1 MEGIR
6 VGARRLL
13 NCDCTMAKQQDRE
26 LIMHLIVSGA
36 SNSDSDKDEPVIE
49 LAASPQVW
57 IS

>member
-1 MEGIR
+1 M
-6 VGARRLL
+6 GARRLL

-26 LIMHLIVSGA
+26 LITHLIVSDA